1 MIYFNKVNYTQRDM
15 TMPYIIMPC
24 LALLI
29 WVLVWIN
36 YGFKISQHTLK
47 YHNLPKEFDGFKI
60 ALISDLHDATFGKNN
75 RRLLAAL
82 KTVAPDVVAL
92 GGDMHTFSYKD
103 EDYLS
108 FLAELCKTI
117 PTYSVEGNHD
127 WQKIAVEDRGP
138 YIKEYLSTGVNDLNG
153 KSVTITR
160 NCQSIRFYGT
170 GYSEDALDFGEKRSR
185 DFSIALIHVPDWFD
199 KITDKPDL
207 MLSGHVHGG
216 IIQIPFVGGF
226 LAPGYGA
233 TILERFGR
241 KYFFPKYSKGLY
253 IQDGHRLAVSVGLGK
268 ASIQP
273 FRFLRPEIMLI
284 TLKSDQ
290 KNQ

>member
-15 TMPYIIMPC
+15 TMPYIIISC

-36 YGFKISQHTLK
+36 YGFKISRHTIK
-47 YHNLPKEFDGFKI
+47 YDNLPKEFDGFRI
-60 ALISDLHDATFGKNN
+60 ALISDLHNATFGKNN
-75 RRLLAAL
+75 RRLLTAL
-82 KTVAPDVVAL
+82 KAIAPDIVAL
-92 GGDMHTFSYKD
+92 GGDMHTFNCDD
-103 EDYLS
+103 EDYFS
-108 FLAELCKTI
+108 FLTELSKAI

-127 WQKIAVEDRGP
+127 WQKIEEKDRLP
-138 YIKEYLSTGVNDLNG
+138 YINAYLATGVNDLNG
-153 KSVTITR
+153 KSLSLTK
-160 NCQSIRFYGT
+160 NGSSIRLYGT
-170 GYSEDALDFGEKRSR
+170 GYSEDAIDFGEKRSN

-199 KITDKPDL
+199 KIEDKPDL

-241 KYFFPKYSKGLY
+241 KYFFPKYSKGVY
-253 IQDGHRLAVSVGLGK
+253 PHGKHRLAVSVGLGK

-290 KNQ
+290 KSQ